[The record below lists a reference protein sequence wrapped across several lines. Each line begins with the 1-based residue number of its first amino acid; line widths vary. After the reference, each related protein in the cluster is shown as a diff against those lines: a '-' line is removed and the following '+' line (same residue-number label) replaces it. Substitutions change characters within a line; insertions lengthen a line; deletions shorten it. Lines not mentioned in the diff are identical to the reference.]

1 MQFSKVIGQD
11 AVKEKL
17 IASVN
22 ENRMAHT
29 QLFLGPEG
37 SGAFSLAVALA
48 QYVNCHDKRNGDSC
62 GTCPSCIKFAKFA
75 HPDLHFVFPT
85 STNDKVKKEP
95 KASLFND
102 EFRECLVDSHGYI
115 TQNLW
120 YEKLAIGNKQGT
132 IYTRDAD
139 DVIKILGLKP
149 YEAEYKVIIIY
160 MAEKLI
166 EAASNKLLKSLE
178 EPPEKTLIILVA
190 ERYEMIIP
198 TIRSRAQLVKVPRL
212 PDRKIVEALLDKF
225 QGSLDESKAK
235 DIAILAQ
242 GNWNVAQNAVE
253 YSGENEYNFT
263 AFREWMRL
271 CFKPGDY
278 FKLNVLIQELSRLGR
293 EKQKSFLTYGLNV
306 VHNALLVN
314 QKMEEKL
321 VAGAEEKDYFKNFG
335 PFVNTANE
343 EEIYKLLNEAIFHV
357 ERNANPGILFAHLS
371 FRFIDLLKKGRAMM
385 AKTK

>member
-1 MQFSKVIGQD
+1 MQFSKIIGQN

-22 ENRMAHT
+22 ENRLAHT

-37 SGAFSLAVALA
+37 SGTFPLAVAFA
-48 QYVNCHDKRNGDSC
+48 QYVNCHHKQNGDSC
-62 GTCPSCIKFAKFA
+62 GVCPSCIKYQKFA

-85 STNDKVKKEP
+85 STNEKVKKEP

-102 EFRECLVDSHGYI
+102 EFREYLIGHQGYI
-115 TQNLW
+115 TQNQW

-139 DVIKILGLKP
+139 DIVKILGLKP

-198 TIRSRAQLVKVPRL
+198 TIRSRAQLVKIPRL
-212 PDRKIVEALLDKF
+212 TDDEIVNALLSRFSD
-225 QGSLDESKAK
+225 SLDEAKAR

-242 GNWNVAQNAVE
+242 GNWNLAQNAVN

-263 AFREWMRL
+263 TFREWMRL

-278 FKLNVLIQELSRLGR
+278 FKLNTLIQELSRLGR

-306 VHNALLVN
+306 VHNSLLVN
-314 QKMEEKL
+314 QKIEEKL
-321 VAGAEEKDYFKNFG
+321 VADGEEKTYFKNFG
-335 PFVNTANE
+335 PFVNSANE
-343 EEIYKLLNEAIFHV
+343 EDIYKLLNEAVFHI

-371 FRFIDLLKKGRAMM
+371 FRFIYLMKKGRAVV
-385 AKTK
+385 AKAK

>member
-37 SGAFSLAVALA
+37 SGAFPLAVALA
-48 QYVNCHDKRNGDSC
+48 QYVNCHNKQNGDSC
-62 GTCPSCIKFAKFA
+62 GTCPSCIKFRKFA

-85 STNDKVKKEP
+85 STNEKVKKEP

-102 EFRECLVDSHGYI
+102 EFREYLVESQGYI
-115 TQNLW
+115 TQNQW

-139 DVIKILGLKP
+139 DVVKILGLKP

-166 EAASNKLLKSLE
+166 EQASNKLLKSLE
-178 EPPEKTLIILVA
+178 EPPEKTLIVLVA

-198 TIRSRAQLVKVPRL
+198 TIRSRAQLVKIPRL
-212 PDRKIVEALLDKF
+212 PDKEIVDALLNRFPD
-225 QGSLDESKAK
+225 SLEEPKAQ
-235 DIAILAQ
+235 DFAILAQ
-242 GNWNVAQNAVE
+242 GNWNMAQNAVQ

-263 AFREWMRL
+263 TFREWMRL

-278 FKLNVLIQELSRLGR
+278 FKLNTLIQELSRLGR
-293 EKQKSFLTYGLNV
+293 EKQKGFLTYGLNV

-314 QKMEEKL
+314 QKMDERL
-321 VAGAEEKDYFKNFG
+321 VADAEEKNYFKNFG
-335 PFVNTANE
+335 PFVNSANE
-343 EEIYKLLNEAIFHV
+343 EEIYKLLNDAVFHI

-371 FRFIDLLKKGRAMM
+371 FRFIDLLKKGRVVV

>member
-1 MQFSKVIGQD
+1 MQFSKVIGQN

-22 ENRMAHT
+22 ENRLAHT

-37 SGAFSLAVALA
+37 SGALPLAVAFA
-48 QYVNCHDKRNGDSC
+48 QYVNCQHKQNGDSC
-62 GTCPSCIKFAKFA
+62 GVCPSCIKYQKFA

-85 STNDKVKKEP
+85 NTNEKVKKEP
-95 KASLFND
+95 KSSLFND
-102 EFRECLVDSHGYI
+102 EFREYLIEHQGYI
-115 TQNLW
+115 TQNQW

-139 DVIKILGLKP
+139 DIVKILGLKP

-160 MAEKLI
+160 LAEKLI

-198 TIRSRAQLVKVPRL
+198 TIRSRAQLVKIPRL
-212 PDRKIVEALLDKF
+212 ADDEIVNALLRRFSD
-225 QGSLDESKAK
+225 SLNEPKAQ

-242 GNWNVAQNAVE
+242 GNWNIAQNAVQ

-263 AFREWMRL
+263 TFREWMRL
-271 CFKPGDY
+271 CFKPRDY
-278 FKLNVLIQELSRLGR
+278 FKLYALIQELSRLGR

-314 QKMEEKL
+314 QKMEEQL
-321 VAGAEEKDYFKNFG
+321 IADDAEKDYFKNFG
-335 PFVNTANE
+335 PFVNSANE
-343 EEIYKLLNEAIFHV
+343 AEIYKLLDDAVFHI

-371 FRFIDLLKKGRAMM
+371 FRFIDLLKKGRAVV
-385 AKTK
+385 AKAK

>member
-1 MQFSKVIGQD
+1 MQFSKIIGQD

-22 ENRMAHT
+22 ENRIAHT

-37 SGAFSLAVALA
+37 SGAFPLAVALA
-48 QYVNCHDKRNGDSC
+48 QYVNCNNKQNGDSC
-62 GTCPSCIKFAKFA
+62 GTCPSCIKFQKFA

-85 STNDKVKKEP
+85 STNEKVKKEP

-102 EFRECLVDSHGYI
+102 EFRESLVESKGYI
-115 TQNLW
+115 IQNQW

-139 DVIKILGLKP
+139 DVVKILGLKP
-149 YEAEYKVIIIY
+149 YEAKYKVIIIY

-178 EPPEKTLIILVA
+178 EPPEKTLIVLVA

-198 TIRSRAQLVKVPRL
+198 TIRSRAQLVKIPRL
-212 PDRKIVEALLDKF
+212 PDQEIVKALLNQFSD
-225 QGSLDESKAK
+225 SLEEQKAQ

-242 GNWNVAQNAVE
+242 GSWNMAQNAVQF
-253 YSGENEYNFT
+253 SGENEYNFT
-263 AFREWMRL
+263 TFREWMRL

-278 FKLNVLIQELSRLGR
+278 FKLNTLIQELSRLGR

-306 VHNALLVN
+306 VHSALLVN
-314 QKMEEKL
+314 QKMDEKL
-321 VAGAEEKDYFKNFG
+321 VADAEEKSYFKNFG
-335 PFVNTANE
+335 PFVNSANE
-343 EEIYKLLNEAIFHV
+343 EEIYKLLNDAVFHI

-371 FRFIDLLKKGRAMM
+371 FRFIDLLKKGRAVV
-385 AKTK
+385 AKAK

>member
-1 MQFSKVIGQD
+1 MQFNKVIGQKS
-11 AVKEKL
+11 VKEKL

-37 SGAFSLAVALA
+37 SGAFPLAVALA
-48 QYVNCHDKRNGDSC
+48 QYVNCHNKLDGDSC
-62 GTCPSCIKFAKFA
+62 GTCPSCVKFQKFA

-85 STNDKVKKEP
+85 STNDKIKKEP
-95 KASLFND
+95 KASLFGE
-102 EFRECLVDSHGYI
+102 EFREYLVDSQGYVVE
-115 TQNLW
+115 NMW

-139 DVIKILGLKP
+139 DVVKILGLKP

-160 MAEKLI
+160 MAEKLN
-166 EAASNKLLKSLE
+166 EQASNKLLKSLE

-190 ERYEMIIP
+190 ERYEMILP
-198 TIRSRAQLVKVPRL
+198 TIRSRAQLVKIPRL
-212 PDRKIVEALLDKF
+212 TDREIVDILLDRF
-225 QGSLDESKAK
+225 SDSLDDQKAQ

-242 GNWNVAQNAVE
+242 GNWNLAQNAVQ

-263 AFREWMRL
+263 TFREWMRL

-278 FKLNVLIQELSRLGR
+278 FKLNTLIQELSRLGR

-314 QKMEEKL
+314 QKMDDKL
-321 VAGAEEKDYFKNFG
+321 VADAEEKNYFKNFG
-335 PFVNTANE
+335 PFVNSANE
-343 EEIYKLLNEAIFHV
+343 KEIYKLLNDAVFHV

-371 FRFIDLLKKGRAMM
+371 FRFIDLLKKGRAVV
-385 AKTK
+385 AKAK